1 MLRRT
6 FVSLFLVFAVLLTLG
21 VSAVSGAPPAQ
32 EEMTYTVK
40 LGDNLWTLAEKYLGN
55 GAAYHAI
62 VEATNAAD
70 GFANIVDPGLI
81 QPGWKLLIPGAE
93 APAAEAP
100 DVAGQTLVFSSR
112 LFSPPREQEYFINEV
127 IKPFE
132 KEHGVTVNFQ
142 ILDDDTLFERAGIQQ
157 DTDHVTTDIICAHNG
172 KMPDWLDA
180 GWVEDLTPYV
190 ESWTDRHFSPT
201 FESDT
206 NRDGKQY
213 FLPVGA
219 DVYLLLANNK
229 TLPYLP
235 EGADLDA
242 LTWEQYAQWA
252 VNIAEGEGEGKV
264 CITGIPMK
272 SWIYMFGGSALSY
285 GAGFPDANSAE
296 AMEAWKIW
304 ETIGKAGGFVPT
316 VMNIDSCVD
325 PMMREESWLTV
336 FHNARAGQVYASN
349 ETQFTLAP
357 APIGSEGIGTIA
369 GVSGYAIM
377 KGAPHHDLAV
387 MFLEYV
393 TRPDIQVKIAKGT
406 GGFIPPVQEA
416 LDYMGD
422 EAIDEVISKAVL
434 VLEQGIA
441 SGVPGYLY
449 QDWGAVK
456 QCFDDVFEDT
466 ILPGNDVD
474 QARLDAAQEC
484 VDGLLK

>member
-1 MLRRT
+1 MKKML
-6 FVSLFLVFAVLLTLG
+6 FTLIAIATIMSMLAG
-21 VSAVSGAPPAQ
+21 CATPTPEVVEKIVTQ
-32 EEMTYTVK
+32 EVEKVVTQIVEKEVEVEVVK
-40 LGDNLWTLAEKYLGN
+40 EVGRTLA
-55 GAAYHAI
+55 
-62 VEATNAAD
+62 
-70 GFANIVDPGLI
+70 
-81 QPGWKLLIPGAE
+81 
-93 APAAEAP
+93 
-100 DVAGQTLVFSSR
+100 FSSR
-112 LFSPPREQEYFINEV
+112 LFSPPREQEFFINEV

-132 KEHGVTVNFQ
+132 EEHGVTVNFQ
-142 ILDDDTLFERAGIQQ
+142 ILDDNTLFERAELQQ
-157 DTDHVTTDIICAHNG
+157 ATNHVTTDIICAHNG

-180 GWVEDLTPYV
+180 GYVEDLTDV
-190 ESWTDRHFSPT
+190 VASWTDRHFSPA

-206 NRDGKQY
+206 NRDGHQY

-219 DVYLLLANNK
+219 DVYLTLANNK
-229 TLPYLP
+229 ALPYLP
-235 EGADLDA
+235 EGADMDA

-272 SWIYMFGGSALSY
+272 SWIYMFGGTALSY

-296 AMEAWKIW
+296 AAQAWKIW

-316 VMNIDSCVD
+316 VLNIDSCVD

-336 FHNARAGQVYASN
+336 FHNARAGQVYSSN

-357 APIGSEGIGTIA
+357 APSGPAGIGSIA

-377 KGAPHHDLAV
+377 KGSNNYDLAV
-387 MFLEYV
+387 DFLEYL

-416 LDYMGD
+416 IDYVGA

-434 VLEQGIA
+434 VLENGIV

-466 ILPGNDVD
+466 ILAGKDVD
-474 QARLDAAQEC
+474 QTRLDAAQKC
-484 VDGLLK
+484 VDDLLK

>member
-1 MLRRT
+1 M
-6 FVSLFLVFAVLLTLG
+6 LLTLVG
-21 VSAVSGAPPAQ
+21 VASAAPPAQ
-32 EEMTYTVK
+32 EELTYTVK

-62 VEATNAAD
+62 VDATNAAD
-70 GFANIVDPGLI
+70 GFANIVDASLI

-100 DVAGQTLVFSSR
+100 DVAGQTLVFESR
-112 LFSPPREQEYFINEV
+112 LFSPPREQEFFINEV
-127 IKPFE
+127 IKPFMA
-132 KEHGVTVNFQ
+132 EHGVTVLFQ
-142 ILDDDTLFERAGIQQ
+142 ILDDDTILERAELQQ
-157 DTDHVTTDIICAHNG
+157 STDYVTTDIVCAHNG

-180 GWVEDLTPYV
+180 GYVEDLTPYV

-229 TLPYLP
+229 ALPYLP
-235 EGADLDA
+235 DGADIDA
-242 LTWEQYAQWA
+242 ITWEQYAQWA

-272 SWIYMFGGSALSY
+272 SWVYQFGGSALSY

-316 VMNIDSCVD
+316 VMNVDSCVD

-387 MFLEYV
+387 MFLEYI

-416 LDYMGD
+416 LQYMGD
-422 EAIDEVISKAVL
+422 EAIDEVIAKAVL

-456 QCFDDVFEDT
+456 QCFDDMFEDT
-466 ILPGNDVD
+466 ILAGNDVD
-474 QARLDAAQEC
+474 QARADEAHSC
-484 VDGLLK
+484 IDGLLK